1 MSNKLF
7 AFVVDTITDPD
18 SWKGS
23 FGPEKG
29 IKNELQ
35 LNFQILFILLTF
47 HPLIVSKTGTKQFV
61 KHL

>member
-7 AFVVDTITDPD
+7 AFGVDTITDPD

-35 LNFQILFILLTF
+35 LDLQNSIRYVINICKFF
-47 HPLIVSKTGTKQFV
+47 HRKI
-61 KHL
+61 